1 MNNDII
7 LNLIKKYDIK
17 NIMIIDE
24 LSYLNKSSDK
34 FMINGLCN
42 EIYKNNNIVIYVISN
57 NIYKDIINININPTK
72 IYEVQNFFKKNS
84 NFDSIIDLNSKD
96 TITQLSIFSLFENK
110 TNICYVI
117 KIENKKES
125 NKLIYYIQKFT
136 KNITIYDKYLIIK
149 K

>member
-7 LNLIKKYDIK
+7 FNLIKKYDIK

-24 LSYLNKSSDK
+24 LSYLNKSSNK
-34 FMINGLCN
+34 FMVKDVCN
-42 EIYKNNNIVIYVISN
+42 EIYKNNNSIIYVISN
-57 NIYKDIINININPTK
+57 NIYKDLINININPTK
-72 IYEVQNFFKKNS
+72 IYEVHNFFKKNS
-84 NFDSIIDLNSKD
+84 NFDFIIDLNSKD

-117 KIENKKES
+117 KIENKKEA